1 MAIASPLASVSATRD
16 VLARHGLATKHSL
29 GQNFLVNDA
38 VIANICR
45 LSEVCETDNVL
56 EVGPGIGTLTV
67 ALLPRAN
74 HILSIERDPDLPT
87 VLAETC
93 DDFENFT
100 LISKDALHLSGDDLA
115 QAFGE
120 RDVAAGKAPNKF
132 ISNLPYA
139 VAATLVLD
147 YFQRF
152 ESLQSATV
160 MVQSEV
166 ADRMAARVGTKDYAA
181 YSVKLQLIAKANDR
195 FQVAPGNF
203 FPPPRVTSSVIRLD
217 RRSDLGLSAQEVENA
232 SLAADA
238 AFFTRRKT
246 ISNSMKGY
254 FSSRGPQGK
263 AIASQLP
270 DILAKAGIDAR
281 RRGETLELLEFVE
294 LGRALADCDIR

>member
-1 MAIASPLASVSATRD
+1 MAVASPLASVGATRD

-45 LSEVCETDNVL
+45 LAEVCESDNVL

-67 ALLPRAN
+67 ALLPRAK
-74 HILSIERDPDLPT
+74 HVLSIERDPDLPA

-100 LISKDALHLSGDDLA
+100 LIGKDAIRLEEADLVA
-115 QAFGE
+115 AFGE
-120 RDVAAGKAPNKF
+120 DAVRSNAAPNKF
-132 ISNLPYA
+132 IANLPYA
-139 VAATLVLD
+139 VAATLILD
-147 YFQRF
+147 YFQRIP
-152 ESLQSATV
+152 SLQSATV

-181 YSVKLQLIAKANDR
+181 YSVKLQLIAKATDR
-195 FQVAPGNF
+195 FQVSPGNF
-203 FPPPRVTSSVIRLD
+203 FPPPRVTSAVIRLD
-217 RRSDLGLSAQEVENA
+217 RRNDLGLSACEIEQA

-246 ISNSMKGY
+246 ILNSMKGY
-254 FSSRGPQGK
+254 FASRGADGK
-263 AIASQLP
+263 AIAAQLP
-270 DILAKAGIDAR
+270 EILGEAGIDAR
-281 RRGETLELLEFVE
+281 RRGETLELSEFIE
-294 LGRALADCDIR
+294 LGRCLHRCGRA